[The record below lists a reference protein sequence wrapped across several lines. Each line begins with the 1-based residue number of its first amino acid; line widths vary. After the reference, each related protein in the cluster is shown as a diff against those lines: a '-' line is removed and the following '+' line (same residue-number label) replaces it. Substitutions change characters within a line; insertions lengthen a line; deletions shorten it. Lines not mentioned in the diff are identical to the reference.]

1 MEPNKGDQKIEK
13 LTTARGRNQS
23 SHMIIVGNT
32 SKYIGDE
39 KQHVHGGVTHKWLIY
54 VKMKTAVPVE
64 HIVSKARFYLHPSF
78 KPNDV
83 IEVEYETIF
92 FIYLLR

>member
-1 MEPNKGDQKIEK
+1 MEPNRVNTNIDK
-13 LTTARGRNQS
+13 LTTARGRNQT

-39 KQHVHGGVTHKWLIY
+39 KHVQEGVTHKWLIY
-54 VKMKTAVPVE
+54 IKTKTAVPVE
-64 HIVSKARFYLHPSF
+64 QIISKARFYLHPSF

-83 IEVEYETIF
+83 IEVEYAMN
-92 FIYLLR
+92 R